1 MKTLSDGIEFSD
13 AVVSSQTSADPFD
26 TRLYFDRWL
35 QDFRAGRESLAPA
48 DPVGLEESREDKQS
62 EEHKYLA
69 LGAGL

>member
-1 MKTLSDGIEFSD
+1 
-13 AVVSSQTSADPFD
+13 
-26 TRLYFDRWL
+26 LYFDRWL